1 MQHPLSVCTKHSVFS
16 FSIPPTT
23 LSDRLIVV
31 YVTNQHWVNWICKV
45 TPNLSYSINV
55 VEWNHKVAENRNTHV
70 SEMAENCTIVIVD
83 SYIPLLVVLNFDTIE
98 KIFINTTNV
107 ISSKYWT
114 SVNLVTNNQYSH
126 A

>member
-1 MQHPLSVCTKHSVFS
+1 MEYKA
-16 FSIPPTT
+16 
-23 LSDRLIVV
+23 
-31 YVTNQHWVNWICKV
+31 
-45 TPNLSYSINV
+45 
-55 VEWNHKVAENRNTHV
+55 AENRNTHV

>member
-1 MQHPLSVCTKHSVFS
+1 
-16 FSIPPTT
+16 
-23 LSDRLIVV
+23 
-31 YVTNQHWVNWICKV
+31 
-45 TPNLSYSINV
+45 
-55 VEWNHKVAENRNTHV
+55 
-70 SEMAENCTIVIVD
+70 MAENCTIVIVG
-83 SYIPLLVVLNFDTIE
+83 YIPLLVILNFDTIE